1 MCTSYHA
8 VPSQEIVFQKL
19 VVSMTKEGDDFL
31 DHLGPFFLSP
41 PPSINTAT
49 AQAESH
55 PAEGKSRSKK
65 LKKEEGEEGAG

>member
-1 MCTSYHA
+1 M
-8 VPSQEIVFQKL
+8 
-19 VVSMTKEGDDFL
+19 VSIITEEGDDFL
-31 DHLGPFFLSP
+31 DHLGPFFLFP